1 MRLLIK
7 NGRVLDPAQG
17 IDGRMDL
24 LIEDGKIAAL
34 SEHCDERADLCYDA
48 AGKLVTPGLVDMHVH
63 LRDPGQ
69 AHKEDIITGTAA
81 AAAGGVTSLV
91 CMPNTAPAIDSAET
105 VSYILERAR
114 WGSARVY
121 PCGAIT
127 KGLRGE
133 ELCDY
138 KSLRAAGAVAVS
150 DDGRP
155 VEDEGMFERAVKR
168 AAEAGLL
175 TISHCEDLKIID
187 GGIINKGAISEQ
199 LGVRGMDRESE
210 DSITAREI
218 SVAERT
224 GRHVH
229 IAHVSTRGSVELLRR
244 AKARGVPVSG
254 ETGPHYFTLTERE
267 LLRRDANWRMN
278 PPLREEAD
286 RLAVI
291 EGLRDGTLEAIATDH
306 APHTPAEKA
315 DFLSAP
321 NGIVG
326 LETSFLLGYTN
337 LVKTGLL
344 PLRRLVEL
352 MSLSPARLLGLPAGT
367 LAVGANADL
376 AVFDLEREV
385 TVDPERFRSKARN
398 TPFAGTALFGP
409 CVLTVCGG
417 RIVYQRQR

>member
-1 MRLLIK
+1 MCI
-7 NGRVLDPAQG
+7 
-17 IDGRMDL
+17 
-24 LIEDGKIAAL
+24 
-34 SEHCDERADLCYDA
+34 
-48 AGKLVTPGLVDMHVH
+48 
-63 LRDPGQ
+63 RDR
-69 AHKEDIITGTAA
+69 
-81 AAAGGVTSLV
+81 
-91 CMPNTAPAIDSAET
+91 PNTAPAIDSAET

-155 VEDEGMFERAVKR
+155 VEDEGMFERAVEQ

-229 IAHVSTRGSVELLRR
+229 IAQHFQS
-244 AKARGVPVSG
+244 
-254 ETGPHYFTLTERE
+254 
-267 LLRRDANWRMN
+267 N
-278 PPLREEAD
+278 
-286 RLAVI
+286 AV
-291 EGLRDGTLEAIATDH
+291 
-306 APHTPAEKA
+306 
-315 DFLSAP
+315 
-321 NGIVG
+321 
-326 LETSFLLGYTN
+326 
-337 LVKTGLL
+337 
-344 PLRRLVEL
+344 
-352 MSLSPARLLGLPAGT
+352 AGQHI
-367 LAVGANADL
+367 LD
-376 AVFDLEREV
+376 
-385 TVDPERFRSKARN
+385 TVD
-398 TPFAGTALFGP
+398 L
-409 CVLTVCGG
+409 
-417 RIVYQRQR
+417 

>member
-1 MRLLIK
+1 
-7 NGRVLDPAQG
+7 
-17 IDGRMDL
+17 
-24 LIEDGKIAAL
+24 
-34 SEHCDERADLCYDA
+34 
-48 AGKLVTPGLVDMHVH
+48 
-63 LRDPGQ
+63 
-69 AHKEDIITGTAA
+69 
-81 AAAGGVTSLV
+81 
-91 CMPNTAPAIDSAET
+91 
-105 VSYILERAR
+105 
-114 WGSARVY
+114 
-121 PCGAIT
+121 
-127 KGLRGE
+127 
-133 ELCDY
+133 
-138 KSLRAAGAVAVS
+138 
-150 DDGRP
+150 
-155 VEDEGMFERAVKR
+155 
-168 AAEAGLL
+168 
-175 TISHCEDLKIID
+175 
-187 GGIINKGAISEQ
+187 
-199 LGVRGMDRESE
+199 
-210 DSITAREI
+210 
-218 SVAERT
+218 
-224 GRHVH
+224 
-229 IAHVSTRGSVELLRR
+229 
-244 AKARGVPVSG
+244 
-254 ETGPHYFTLTERE
+254 
-267 LLRRDANWRMN
+267 MN